1 MASLIGEY
9 EVTLDS
15 KGRFLLPA
23 GFKKQL
29 AEGDD
34 VCFVINRGIET
45 CLSLYPMS
53 SWEPLDQKM
62 NALND
67 FNPKVREFKRL
78 FLNGANK
85 VEPDGAS
92 RILVPPRLKEYAGF
106 GKEVVMVGMGN
117 KMEIWD
123 KSKYNKLFDSTTPEE
138 LSNLADEVT
147 KGLW

>member
-1 MASLIGEY
+1 MTGLIGEF
-9 EVTLDS
+9 EITLDS

-34 VCFVINRGIET
+34 VRFVINRGIEK
-45 CLSLYPMS
+45 CLSIYPMS
-53 SWEPLDQKM
+53 SWQPLAEKI

-78 FLNGANK
+78 FLNGATF
-85 VEPDGAS
+85 VEPDSAG
-92 RILVPPRLKEYAGF
+92 RILVPGRLKEHAGIE
-106 GKEVVMVGMGN
+106 KDAVMMGIGE

-123 KSKYNKLFDSTTPEE
+123 KSKYKELFDSTTPEG
-138 LSNLADEVT
+138 LDDLAKEVM
-147 KGLW
+147 GGM